1 MTDGRQLLLGLDVG
15 TTATKAL
22 LFDLQGSA
30 VASAVRPYPL
40 LTPGPG
46 WVEQDPEDLW
56 RAVVAATHDV
66 LAQIKPTD
74 TIIALG
80 QASQGGTTIPVDA
93 IGRPLYNAISWM
105 DTRGTDEAA
114 RIRSALGAEYVCSTT
129 GWPLSNAFPLQHI
142 AWLRANRPTVF
153 AGVHRF
159 LFVNDFI
166 TARLTHEHVM
176 NPSDATMTQLFDIS
190 SGTWD
195 ERLLAA
201 AAVRRENLSP
211 VQPSGTPVARLSP
224 EASADLGLPAD
235 VLVVNGA
242 HDQYCAAVAT
252 SVTEPGQMLLSG
264 GTAWVLLAVPQDLQ
278 RGLDSGMAISCHAI
292 PGRWG
297 AIRSLGGVG
306 TSFEWLI
313 AQIFSHGTEMDRASL
328 YATVNAAAA
337 RIPPGAN
344 DLCFIPLAGGH
355 TGDAPERGGFVDMMI
370 SHTRDTMARAV
381 MEGIAFELR
390 WAIEEIQGR
399 GIAVDELTMVGGAA
413 ESPLWPQIVA
423 DITGLPVVVPVER
436 QAAARGAAILA
447 GIGAGVFTD
456 AAAGFVAFRGAETRL
471 EPHGTVTRIYDAAY
485 ARYRARFAAVRETNS

>member
-1 MTDGRQLLLGLDVG
+1 MADSRQLLLGLDVG

-22 LFDLQGSA
+22 LFDLQGSV

-40 LTPGPG
+40 LTPRPG

-56 RAVVAATHDV
+56 RAVVYVTHGV

-74 TIIALG
+74 TIIALS

-93 IGRPLYNAISWM
+93 AGCPMYHAISWM
-105 DTRGTDEAA
+105 DTRGIDEAA
-114 RIRSALGAEYVCSTT
+114 RIRDLLGAETVRTTT
-129 GWPLSNAFPLQHI
+129 GWPLATTLPLQHI

-153 AGVHRF
+153 AGAHRF

-176 NPSDATMTQLFDIS
+176 NPSDATMTQLFNIS

-195 ERLLAA
+195 EGLLAA
-201 AAVRRENLSP
+201 TAIRRENLSP
-211 VQPSGTPVARLSP
+211 VQPSGTPVARLNP

-252 SVTEPGQMLLSG
+252 GATGPGKMLLSG
-264 GTAWVLLAVPQDLQ
+264 GTAWVLLVVPRDLQ
-278 RGLDSGMAISCHAI
+278 RGLDSGMAISCHAV

-313 AQIFSHGTEMDRASL
+313 TQIYSHGNEVNRASL

-337 RIPPGAN
+337 RVPPGAN

-355 TGDAPERGGFVDMMI
+355 TGNALDRGGFVDMTI

-390 WAIEEIQGR
+390 WAIEEIQG
-399 GIAVDELTMVGGAA
+399 GSIAVDELTMVGGAA

-423 DITGLPVVVPVER
+423 DVTGLPVVVPAER

-447 GIGAGVFTD
+447 GVGAGVFAD
-456 AAAGFVAFRGAETRL
+456 AAAGFAAFRGAETRL
-471 EPHGTVTRIYDAAY
+471 EPQVPVTRIYNAAY
-485 ARYRARFAAVRETNS
+485 AHYRARFAAVRETYS